1 MLGELVAHFALSA
14 DPLHRGVLRIVAEA
28 RLIQGILVNGLDSV
42 QLLLP
47 AMVLPW
53 MSRLE
58 LCYLRISP
66 QLRLEPDHLEV
77 LFLPCPFDEMVDAVG
92 VPVPVEI
99 DHRVGPGAPA
109 GGRPF
114 LFGVSLIEE
123 FSALVEWWLGHVGV
137 VLHWHVTGRFAFSG
151 EGLNHGRSQLL
162 LGLG

>member
-1 MLGELVAHFALSA
+1 M
-14 DPLHRGVLRIVAEA
+14 RIVAEA
-28 RLIQGILVNGLDSV
+28 RPLQGILVNGLDPV

-47 AMVLPW
+47 AMILPR
-53 MSRLE
+53 MRCLE

-77 LFLPCPFDEMVDAVG
+77 LLLPCPFDEVVDAVG
-92 VPVPVEI
+92 VAVPVEV
-99 DHRVGPGAPA
+99 DHCVGPGAPA

-114 LFGVSLIEE
+114 LIGVSLIEE
-123 FSALVEWWLGHVGV
+123 FSALVEWRLGHVGV